1 MRKKLTHLTFKVFYY
16 DGDEPKEGVDQIWI
30 QSYCFK
36 KDKVVRVVTHEGLE
50 FTWETGKCG
59 FHRFGIY
66 VLRLVEALISI
77 RP

>member
-1 MRKKLTHLTFKVFYY
+1 
-16 DGDEPKEGVDQIWI
+16 
-30 QSYCFK
+30 
-36 KDKVVRVVTHEGLE
+36 VTHEGLE